1 MYSIQTAADTK
12 CPVRLVCK
20 MTCVF

>member
-12 CPVRLVCK
+12 CSVRLVCK
-20 MTCVF
+20 MTCLF